1 MKLTSRIIG
10 IPGWI
15 YHLEVDDG
23 YHPDS
28 VVEEGVN
35 TIDHPAVRYMDAHY
49 LTTSGLIIAN
59 CKMSFREDTEDIFR
73 VGGSNIILNF
83 ALNGSIEFEVD
94 RLTPL
99 HSATL
104 KYHNI
109 SYTPNFDGRYLMPAG
124 QEIHYVCI
132 ILSENFYFNLIRRES
147 MLHQDF
153 VEKVQ
158 KKEHTYFSPGPFKLS
173 PAVKCVLAEI
183 TAANKQGQ
191 LSRLLLEAKIKE
203 ILVIQLEQFLFPM
216 PAKTDSLPVPD
227 SDIPKLIEARQILDD
242 NFVNPPLIPALS
254 KQVMLNEYKLK
265 VGFKA
270 YYNQT
275 IYQYVI
281 HKKMKLALSLLK
293 DGRHTIGEVAYEAG
307 YRDISHFS
315 NAFLKYYGYRPKDML
330 IRK

>member
-15 YHLEVDDG
+15 YHLEVGDD
-23 YHPDS
+23 YLPDS
-28 VVEEGVN
+28 EVKEGTN
-35 TIDHPAVRYMDAHY
+35 TLDHPAVRYMEAHY

-59 CKMSFREDTEDIFR
+59 CKMSFRKDTEDIFR
-73 VGGSNIILNF
+73 VEGSNILLNF
-83 ALNGSIEFEVD
+83 GLNGSIEFEVESLD
-94 RLTPL
+94 PL
-99 HSATL
+99 HPATL

-109 SYTPNFDGRYLMPAG
+109 SYTPDFNGRYLMPAG

-132 ILSENFYFNLIRRES
+132 ILSENFYFNLIRKES
-147 MLHQDF
+147 ILHQDF
-153 VEKVQ
+153 VTKVQ
-158 KKEHTYFSPGPFKLS
+158 KKEHTYFSPGPFKLT

-183 TAANKQGQ
+183 TAANRQGR

-203 ILVIQLEQFLFPM
+203 ILVIQLEQFLSLVQPE
-216 PAKTDSLPVPD
+216 TGSLPIPA
-227 SDIPKLIEARQILDD
+227 SDIPKLVEARQILDD
-242 NFVNPPLIPALS
+242 HFVNPPLIPTLS
-254 KQVMLNEYKLK
+254 KLVMLNEYKLK

-293 DGRHTIGEVAYEAG
+293 DGQHTISEIAYEVG

-315 NAFLKYYGYRPKDML
+315 NAFLKYYGYRPKDIL
-330 IRK
+330 VRK

>member
-15 YHLEVDDG
+15 YHLEVGDD
-23 YHPDS
+23 YLPDS
-28 VVEEGVN
+28 EVKEGIN
-35 TIDHPAVRYMDAHY
+35 TLDHPAVGYMEAHY

-59 CKMSFREDTEDIFR
+59 CKMSFRKDTEDIFR
-73 VGGSNIILNF
+73 VEGSNILLNF
-83 ALNGSIEFEVD
+83 GLNGTIEFEVESLD
-94 RLTPL
+94 PL
-99 HSATL
+99 HPATL

-109 SYTPNFDGRYLMPAG
+109 SYTPDFNGRYLMPAG

-132 ILSENFYFNLIRRES
+132 ILSENFYFNLIRKES
-147 MLHQDF
+147 ILHQDF
-153 VEKVQ
+153 VTKVQ
-158 KKEHTYFSPGPFKLS
+158 KKEHTYFSPGPFKLT

-183 TAANKQGQ
+183 TAANRQGR

-203 ILVIQLEQFLFPM
+203 ILVIQLEQFLSLVQPE
-216 PAKTDSLPVPD
+216 TGSLPIPA
-227 SDIPKLIEARQILDD
+227 SDIPKLVEARQILDD
-242 NFVNPPLIPALS
+242 HFVNPPLIPTLS
-254 KQVMLNEYKLK
+254 KLVMLNEYKLK

-293 DGRHTIGEVAYEAG
+293 DGQHTISEIAYEVG

-315 NAFLKYYGYRPKDML
+315 NAFLKYYGYRPKDIL
-330 IRK
+330 VRK